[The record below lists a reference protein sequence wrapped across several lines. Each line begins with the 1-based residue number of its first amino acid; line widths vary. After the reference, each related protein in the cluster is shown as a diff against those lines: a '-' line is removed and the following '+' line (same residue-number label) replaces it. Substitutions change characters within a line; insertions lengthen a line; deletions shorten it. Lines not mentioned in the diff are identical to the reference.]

1 MRTKHRVKTRL
12 LKNILAFS
20 ALTPF
25 FAASLLAQAQA
36 LNIGSSTVYYDA
48 DEINLDKETGY
59 LKAKGNAFFLLGN
72 IFISADHVEYNQ
84 KQRIVIA
91 EGGVRIV
98 RSKERITASRV
109 LINEETNEA
118 RMDDVEIYADPADTE
133 AQVNEEVLGFSR
145 AELAFELARQ
155 QRANEIKQEM
165 MQLRTAFANARFAD
179 QKSGATE
186 RAKMTR
192 RYATLL
198 ERLVRTQFQP
208 SDVLREL
215 PEDVRA
221 RLENRREAVR
231 TFSTRDPELAK
242 KLAGL
247 QRSPDYLSMRAR
259 RVFQNSNQNLDVESA
274 SLTTC
279 RCDPGENP
287 VWGLSAARALVEPNE
302 YITLYGSTLEVDS
315 FPIVYSPWFKMP
327 IKTKRQS
334 GFLLPS
340 FYLSRAGDAA
350 SIPYYLT
357 LGDSADST
365 LTLTYFSKRG
375 PRAELEVRAA
385 LSEQSQTNLRG
396 EILNQKA
403 GEGQPAQKR
412 WAWSA
417 QSNLPIEE
425 RTTFKFDLERA
436 SDQRYFSDITKEPGA
451 AQDLFTPQLVVKR
464 FLWQEAALDHTG
476 EHFALTARVQ
486 KPQDV
491 FLTRSENTT
500 TRIPRVDFTLYPQNL
515 GETALSLEGKGNYEK
530 IEERVATQESATKG
544 PRSGE
549 RTQSQARLAYPF
561 TQNRFLN
568 LRLGGDFGQI
578 KYRTRDFNGE
588 LNHPAFDLT
597 SDVPL
602 FTEFLSQQNS
612 SNEIRYRHVI
622 TPFASIRWI
631 PVVNKSSNY
640 PDIYS
645 TFYTADNVA
654 RSQTLEFGF
663 HTHLS
668 FLKDEFQTQD
678 RNDTQTTRSGGELS
692 PPGRVA
698 VILRQLGVQP
708 TPNSTE
714 PNQYLYELT
723 FQSRNGQS
731 AFLNWAKEELDVY
744 EFELTERR
752 KDQSTEILM
761 PRPSSWRRVNTI
773 SAQPIGFT
781 ARTSYN
787 FEAERTAR
795 EQNQN
800 LQPGQNPVSADPW
813 GDVSGTVSLSS
824 YPWLPLNLNLTRIWK
839 PSWKLFREQI
849 ATLDYSSSTGVSI
862 NLIRSQVLS
871 ELVDAQGNKTFPAED
886 LWGVD
891 AAYQPRAW
899 VKMQAQYKRNIK
911 PQPALSEELEY
922 SALQKIT
929 FLGIQDCLDITL
941 QRFKDRDVA
950 ERMATWTIGLNLN
963 FLGQQRPI
971 ESLGK
976 VVDRAIKSQLN
987 KGRNL
992 NSQ

>member
-1 MRTKHRVKTRL
+1 MTTKARIRARIL
-12 LKNILAFS
+12 NNILALS
-20 ALTPF
+20 ALMQTAYFKQP
-25 FAASLLAQAQA
+25 ASAQS

-109 LINEETNEA
+109 LINEATNEA

-133 AQVNEEVLGFSR
+133 AQVKEEVLGFSR
-145 AELAFELARQ
+145 AELAFEMARQ
-155 QRANEIKQEM
+155 QRANEIRQEL
-165 MQLRTAFANARFAD
+165 MQLRTAYANLRFIER
-179 QKSGATE
+179 KSASTE
-186 RAKMTR
+186 RLQMTR

-208 SDVLREL
+208 SDVLRDL
-215 PEDVRA
+215 PEDARL

-231 TFSTRDPELAK
+231 TFATRDPELAK

-247 QRSPDYLSMRAR
+247 QKVPGYLSMRAR
-259 RVFQNSNQNLDVESA
+259 RVFQNSNQNLDVEAA

-279 RCDPGENP
+279 RCDPGDDP
-287 VWGLSAARALVEPNE
+287 AWGLSAAHALVEPNE
-302 YITLYGSTLEVDS
+302 YITLYGSTLEVVS

-350 SIPYYLT
+350 SVPYYLT
-357 LGDSADST
+357 LGESADST

-375 PRAELEVRAA
+375 PKAELEVRAA

-396 EILNQKA
+396 EILKQKA
-403 GEGQPAQKR
+403 AEGQPAQQR
-412 WAWSA
+412 WAWAA
-417 QSNLPIEE
+417 QSNLPLEQ

-464 FLWQEAALDHTG
+464 FLWQEAALEHSG
-476 EHFALTARVQ
+476 EHFALTARAQ

-500 TRIPRVDFTLYPQNL
+500 TRIPRVDFTLFPKNL
-515 GETALSLEGKGNYEK
+515 GETALALEGKANYEK
-530 IEERVATQESATKG
+530 IEEKISTAEATTNG
-544 PRSGE
+544 PRTGE
-549 RTQSQARLAYPF
+549 RTQSQLRLAYPLS
-561 TQNRFLN
+561 QNRFVN
-568 LRLGGDFGQI
+568 LRLGGEFGFV
-578 KYRTRDFNGE
+578 KYRTQDFKGE

-602 FTEFLSQQNS
+602 FTEFLNRKQATGDS
-612 SNEIRYRHVI
+612 RFRHVI
-622 TPFASIRWI
+622 TPFASMRWV
-631 PVVNKSSNY
+631 PVVNRSNNY

-645 TFYTADNVA
+645 TFYASDNIA
-654 RSQTLEFGF
+654 RIQTLEFGF
-663 HTHLS
+663 HTHLN
-668 FLKDEFQTQD
+668 FLRDEFRVQD

-692 PPGRVA
+692 SPGRVA
-698 VILRQLGVQP
+698 VVFKQLGIQP
-708 TPNSTE
+708 TPNNTE
-714 PNQYLYELT
+714 PNQQLYELT
-723 FQSRNGQS
+723 FQNKNTQS
-731 AFLNWAKEELDVY
+731 VFLNWAQEELDKY
-744 EFELTERR
+744 ELELTEQRS
-752 KDQSTEILM
+752 DQSTEILT
-761 PRPSSWRRVNTI
+761 PKPSSWRRVNLI
-773 SAQPIGFT
+773 SAQPIGFS

-787 FEAERTAR
+787 FEAMRTAR
-795 EQNQN
+795 EQNKN
-800 LQPGQNPVSADPW
+800 LQPGQTPVSADPW

-824 YPWLPLNLNLTRIWK
+824 QPWLPLNLNLTRIWK
-839 PSWKLFREQI
+839 PAWNRFREQI
-849 ATLDYSSSTGVSI
+849 ATLDYNSSLGINV
-862 NLIRSQVLS
+862 NLIRSRVLS
-871 ELVDAQGNKTFPAED
+871 ELVDAQGNRTYPAED

-891 AAYQPRAW
+891 ASYQPKAW
-899 VKMQAQYKRNIK
+899 VKIQAQYKRNIK

-922 SALQKIT
+922 STLQKIT

-941 QRFKDRDVA
+941 QRFKDRDVM

-987 KGRNL
+987 KGSAL
-992 NSQ
+992 KAQ